1 MKGVYYTKGK
11 GPNMQQK
18 YTEKLQHLTW
28 CAKTIKKNIPG
39 MCYAYQQQ
47 FRVASVPWVFKN
59 SN

>member
-1 MKGVYYTKGK
+1 
-11 GPNMQQK
+11 MQQK